1 MPGTPKHYSSETEK
15 LPGSKI
21 YINVKHLEKGDY
33 ELNIMNQNKLIKKTT
48 FKKK

>member
-1 MPGTPKHYSSETEK
+1 MQGNSKHYTGETDK

-21 YINVKHLEKGDY
+21 YINVKHLEKGNY